1 MKLSVPPTYRFH
13 VQGGWSGGAPP
24 GVGRVGH
31 IEALREAFEYAGA
44 VGAATGL
51 KQSYLRRD
59 LRQYYSSLFPT
70 DESVH
75 SFLRWCLSN
84 GTLEENIVGHK
95 PWPSVFL
102 KLSTSRNCGANT
114 GERVS
119 TRTANDCYHSIRNRG
134 PKMEAAVR
142 KVFKLAGDCQDGA
155 WLNLSQI
162 RRDLRLYHF
171 RLFPTDD
178 LVYNFIKW
186 AVENQILAE
195 APPTSGH
202 VSARG
207 DTALKLVTPPDRNRH
222 ESEPRVRGK
231 QVMPLS
237 LSQEPEAKRACLE
250 SCRSSADITNALVL
264 RSDAKIKVKFDEAE
278 VVAKDEILKV
288 EVVESLFSV
297 LEESQCTETPI
308 GCCSDPRMVS
318 TASIKLEASC
328 ERHNYH
334 SSQVGKTE
342 FCGSCQNQEA
352 KLTDFVGSK
361 IAEFS
366 RSIKNEFLAELSEPE
381 TAPTIR
387 KEGDDKMRE
396 VFPEAADQQ
405 LKPASLSDL
414 SVAEL
419 RDLLLSGIEL
429 SEDAR
434 RSISDFCTQ
443 LAKGAKSVDSL
454 AKKRMLRDHL
464 KFDRCLDRMLSFS
477 SWECF
482 EVRIDKVDNIRLSP
496 CPLWKGECSALAL
509 YPRYGTRAAPK
520 DLPSPPPVPPS
531 STSINYVGL
540 HTTYPIHV
548 NSRIS
553 VPCTFSIDVC
563 KKVLCR
569 RGMPLVL
576 GTVEVPSSEIEAVC
590 GNCLDTWSLMTKDVV
605 VAAASAL
612 ESARVSLSV
621 RRVPVGTEYALKKRQ
636 QEVAHLKKVMHGIQ
650 DLNSF
655 LTKLN
660 FPENMMFPIDWPIRG
675 GCSLL
680 HCAAELE
687 CAASVKMLLGA
698 GCHPLT

>member
-13 VQGGWSGGAPP
+13 TQGGWSTGAPP

-31 IEALREAFEYAGA
+31 IEALQEAFEYTGA
-44 VGAATGL
+44 VGATTGL

-59 LRQYYSSLFPT
+59 LCQYYSSIFPT

-75 SFLRWCLSN
+75 SFLHWCLSN
-84 GTLEENIVGHK
+84 GILEENIVAHK
-95 PWPSVFL
+95 PRPSVFL
-102 KLSTSRNCGANT
+102 KLSTRRDCGANT

-119 TRTANDCYHSIRNRG
+119 ARTANDHYHPIRHCG

-142 KVFKLAGDCQDGA
+142 NVFKLADGA
-155 WLNLSQI
+155 GLNLSQI
-162 RRDLRLYHF
+162 RRDLRRYHF

-178 LVYNFIKW
+178 SVYNFIKW

-195 APPTSGH
+195 EPPTSGH

-207 DTALKLVTPPDRNRH
+207 DAVLKLVTPPVRDRH
-222 ESEPRVRGK
+222 EPEPRVGGK
-231 QVMPLS
+231 QVTSLS

-250 SCRSSADITNALVL
+250 SCRSSADTTNALVL
-264 RSDAKIKVKFDEAE
+264 RSDAKIKVKFDEVE
-278 VVAKDEILKV
+278 VVAKDDILKV
-288 EVVESLFSV
+288 AVVESLCNV
-297 LEESQCTETPI
+297 LEESQSAETPI

-328 ERHNYH
+328 ERHNYS
-334 SSQVGKTE
+334 SSQVGKSE
-342 FCGSCQNQEA
+342 FCGSSQKKEA
-352 KLTDFVGSK
+352 KLTDFEGSK

-366 RSIKNEFLAELSEPE
+366 RSIKNEYLAEW
-381 TAPTIR
+381 

-396 VFPEAADQQ
+396 VSPEAADQL

-434 RSISDFCTQ
+434 RSISDFCAQ
-443 LAKGAKSVDSL
+443 LAKGTNSVDSL
-454 AKKRMLRDHL
+454 AKKRILQDLIHFGHCVDWIMC
-464 KFDRCLDRMLSFS
+464 FA
-477 SWECF
+477 SWELF
-482 EVRIDKVDNIRLSP
+482 EVRINTVENIRLSQGSLP
-496 CPLWKGECSALAL
+496 KGECSALAL
-509 YPRYGTRAAPK
+509 YTRYCTSASPK
-520 DLPSPPPVPPS
+520 ELRSMPYMPLR
-531 STSINYVGL
+531 STSVTYVGFDTK
-540 HTTYPIHV
+540 HKIHI

-553 VPCTFSIDVC
+553 EPSSFSIEVC

-569 RGMPLVL
+569 QGKPLVL
-576 GTVEVPSSEIEAVC
+576 GTVEIPTSEIVAIC
-590 GNCLDTWSLMTKDVV
+590 GDRFDTWRSMTKDV
-605 VAAASAL
+605 AAVTSAL

-621 RRVPVGTEYALKKRQ
+621 RHVHIDTEFALKQRQ
-636 QEVAHLKKVMHGIQ
+636 REITRLREVMHRIQ
-650 DLNSF
+650 DLNLF
-655 LTKLN
+655 LKKLN
-660 FPENMMFPIDWPIRG
+660 FPETTMFPIDWPIRG

-687 CAASVKMLLGA
+687 CTASVKMLLGA
-698 GCHPLT
+698 GFLPLT